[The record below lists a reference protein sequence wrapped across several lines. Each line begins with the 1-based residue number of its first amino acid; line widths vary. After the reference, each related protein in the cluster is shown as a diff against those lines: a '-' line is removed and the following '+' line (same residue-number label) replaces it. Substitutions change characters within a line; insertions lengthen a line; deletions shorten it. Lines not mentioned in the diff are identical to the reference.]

1 MNYGVNAEERLSK
14 TEDRMTAWYRCP
26 SKKAGAKVLSRW
38 KENYEDERKGPRRNT
53 GD

>member
-1 MNYGVNAEERLSK
+1 MVSMQRK
-14 TEDRMTAWYRCP
+14 DCQKQDRMTAWYRCP

-38 KENYEDERKGPRRNT
+38 KENYEDERKPPRRNT